1 MTFQSEEEWC
11 DYSTQDEIAKKNSGR
26 KQMFSIIAQG
36 EAVHWINRAKKRPGF
51 SSRGAFVSK
60 CVAFY
65 VRNHPWENTR
75 GRIAYLEEREKFLL
89 KSIEGL
95 QKVIKD
101 TYRVENG

>member
-1 MTFQSEEEWC
+1 MTFQDEEEWC
-11 DYSTQDEIAKKNSGR
+11 DFEIHDKIAERNAGR

-60 CVAFY
+60 CVAYY

-75 GRIAYLEEREKFLL
+75 GRIAYLEAREKSLL
-89 KSIEGL
+89 ESIAGL
-95 QKVIKD
+95 HKVIKD
-101 TYRVENG
+101 KNK